1 MTMQAS
7 GTSGTTPALV
17 GVEPAPATEL
27 PAKKKN
33 GAPHAHA
40 QPQIPKPIVDAIRAE
55 MKALIEADDLD
66 ANLILLE
73 QLAGRARELFMT
85 FKAPHARFTRR
96 GLGMYSGDSYAY
108 GGGSTFYTGGIY
120 PTSTQAIGAP
130 EQFGAKAIRE
140 IISILPELLAGRS
153 ESASPDKLVDAI
165 AAAKKNGEEEIAKE
179 LTARLLAKPENI
191 TEKITNRLKAL
202 LPKDAPGEG
211 IVPAEDGDDL
221 EDGVVITVGAESADS
236 NGAPQPTN
244 GASAS

>member
-1 MTMQAS
+1 MTMQA
-7 GTSGTTPALV
+7 TGTTPALV
-17 GVEPAPATEL
+17 GVAPEPATEL
-27 PAKKKN
+27 PAKKN

-40 QPQIPKPIVDAIRAE
+40 HPQIPKAIVDAIRSE
-55 MKALIEADDLD
+55 MKALVEAEDLD

-96 GLGMYSGDSYAY
+96 GPGGIGYAY
-108 GGGSTFYTGGIY
+108 AGDVSYGGSTLYTSGF
-120 PTSTQAIGAP
+120 PASSQFVGAP

-191 TEKITNRLKAL
+191 TEKITKRLKGL
-202 LPKDAPGEG
+202 LPQDAPGEG
-211 IVPAEDGDDL
+211 IQPADDESEDGAI
-221 EDGVVITVGAESADS
+221 ITVGAETDES
-236 NGAPQPTN
+236 NGAPPPATN
-244 GASAS
+244 GVSAS